1 MWRLD
6 PFEELRRTL
15 DRLNKLFLEGI
26 EPFREFGTFG
36 TAVDVIDEGDKIK
49 VVADL
54 PGFEKDEL
62 EVFFEGNNLVI
73 KAESKKEAEESGK
86 DFIRRER
93 RYGRVYRKIA
103 LPEGIKTESAK
114 ASYKNGVLE
123 VTIPKAIGEKKIIPL
138 E

>member
-15 DRLNKLFLEGI
+15 DRLNKLFVEGM
-26 EPFREFGTFG
+26 EPLRELGAFG

-62 EVFFEGNNLVI
+62 EVFFEGGNLVI

-103 LPEGIKTESAK
+103 LPEGLKTDSAK

-123 VTIPKAIGEKKIIPL
+123 VTIPKAVGEKKIIPL
-138 E
+138 D

>member
-6 PFEELRRTL
+6 PFEELRRTVEK
-15 DRLNKLFLEGI
+15 LNKMFLEGI
-26 EPFREFGTFG
+26 EPFREFGT
-36 TAVDVIDEGDKIK
+36 AVDLIDEGDKVK

-62 EVFFEGNNLVI
+62 EVFFEGNSLVI
-73 KAESKKEAEESGK
+73 KAESKRESEEKKG
-86 DFIRRER
+86 DFLRKER
-93 RYGRVYRKIA
+93 RYGKVYRKIA

-123 VTIPKAIGEKKIIPL
+123 VTIPKEVAEKKIIPL

>member
-15 DRLNKLFLEGI
+15 DRLNKMFLEGI
-26 EPFREFGTFG
+26 EPFRDFG
-36 TAVDVIDEGDKIK
+36 TAVDIMDEGDKVK

-54 PGFEKDEL
+54 PGFEKEEI

-73 KAESKKEAEESGK
+73 KAESKKESEEK
-86 DFIRRER
+86 KRDFIRKER

-103 LPEGIKTESAK
+103 LPEGINTDSAR

-123 VTIPKAIGEKKIIPL
+123 ITIPKEVGEKKIIPL